1 MKYFPCLAVLL
12 AFVFNV
18 TAQINMYV
26 WSDGE
31 KITYPILMV
40 DSITFGEEPTPDPNA
55 SLISVTDGTFSDW
68 DKLPAEYVI
77 TTTCHTQSRWTALK
91 SLTVYA
97 DNNYINLLVEYD
109 PSQITNTDNVPFHIY
124 LNADYSA
131 ATGGFGDQ
139 WQDAD
144 TEIMLEGS
152 IISGGKHR
160 SYNPTIFQ
168 WAGTVGGK
176 GWTWANIPAGHD
188 TIGQSQM
195 VGKEKIA
202 QCAVQRCNGILRLYA
217 VHGNGGTVF
226 TQAHDLRGGSA
237 DIDSKDNGHDNTLRF
252 LFLPLHIRV
261 SSGNCQF
268 YRCK

>member
-1 MKYFPCLAVLL
+1 MKHFSCLAVLL

-18 TAQINMYV
+18 TAQTNMYV

-40 DSITFGEEPTPDPNA
+40 DSITFGEEPTQDPNA

-68 DKLPAEYVI
+68 DKLPAEYVV
-77 TTTCHTQSRWTALK
+77 TTTCHSQSRWTALK

-160 SYNPTIFQ
+160 
-168 WAGTVGGK
+168 
-176 GWTWANIPAGHD
+176 
-188 TIGQSQM
+188 
-195 VGKEKIA
+195 
-202 QCAVQRCNGILRLYA
+202 
-217 VHGNGGTVF
+217 
-226 TQAHDLRGGSA
+226 
-237 DIDSKDNGHDNTLRF
+237 
-252 LFLPLHIRV
+252 
-261 SSGNCQF
+261 
-268 YRCK
+268 